1 MRLSIVTTLYR
12 SAPYLEEF
20 YERIRTEA
28 EKLTDSYEIIF
39 VHDGSPDNS
48 LEIAIGLY
56 EKDPKVRIIDL
67 SRNFGHHKA
76 IMTGLAHA
84 QGELVFLID
93 SDLEEKPEL
102 LTRFYEELE
111 RTDADV
117 VYGVQDTRKGGRLE
131 RISGSFFYF
140 LFNSLS
146 WYPVPANL
154 ITARIMKRRYV
165 LALVEHQDREI
176 FLAGLWAI
184 TGFHQVPLLVRKSS
198 HSASTYTLS
207 QRIGLFVNG
216 ITSFSY
222 KPLVWIFYLGTFM
235 LFLSGAGILWLVI
248 QRLFF
253 KTFLAGWTSVL
264 VSIWLVGGL
273 ILFSLGIIGFYLS
286 KVFMETKRRP
296 YTIIRAIYER
306 QYDEHNS

>member
-1 MRLSIVTTLYR
+1 MYY
-12 SAPYLEEF
+12 SAPYIKEF
-20 YERIRTEA
+20 YERIREEA
-28 EKLTDSYEIIF
+28 EKITDSYEIIF
-39 VHDGSPDNS
+39 VNDGSPDNS
-48 LEIAIGLY
+48 LEIAIGFY

-76 IMTGLAHA
+76 IMTGLAHTR
-84 QGELVFLID
+84 GEIVFLLD

-184 TGFHQVPLLVRKSS
+184 TGFHQEPMPVQKLSKSS
-198 HSASTYTLS
+198 STYTLS
-207 QRIGLFVNG
+207 KRIVLFVNG
-216 ITSFSY
+216 ITSFSS
-222 KPLVWIFYLGTFM
+222 KPLVLIFYLGVFM
-235 LFLSGAGILWLVI
+235 LFASGIGIMWLVI
-248 QRLFF
+248 QKLFY
-253 KTFLAGWTSVL
+253 KSVLAGWTSVL
-264 VSIWLVGGL
+264 MSIWLVGGL

-296 YTIIRAIYER
+296 YTIVRAIYER
-306 QYDEHNS
+306 QHDKHNSQE